1 MAKKITVGE
10 LKGVVKN
17 LKSETADLTSKNE
30 KLGKVIEGASR
41 RGLNYDMEQRAA
53 EKQVRAIN
61 HNESKIKRYQNI
73 IDKATIVH
81 DKARL
86 AEKEAQYKRD
96 YPLAPTYKK

>member
-10 LKGVVKN
+10 LKGVIKN

-41 RGLNYDMEQRAA
+41 RGLNYDMEQKAA
-53 EKQVRAIN
+53 EAQVRAIN
-61 HNESKIKRYQNI
+61 HNESKIKRYQGI
-73 IDKATIVH
+73 VDKATIAH
-81 DKARL
+81 DRARL